1 MEYTIMWLFWVY
13 EFLGFAAVL
22 ALIFA
27 YCHFRKQSFWAFIWK
42 YLKWVAC
49 AILAVWLII
58 TVLCWQHLY
67 NATHCYFR
75 GVSMH
80 ANTKY
85 SFYLSECQIETP
97 SGAYI
102 PIERSRALPG
112 SPDSNLDDTHTDNNF

>member
-1 MEYTIMWLFWVY
+1 MWLFWIY
-13 EFLGFAAVL
+13 EFLGFAAIL

-27 YCHFRKQSFWAFIWK
+27 YCHFRKQKFWHFIWHH
-42 YLKWVAC
+42 LKWIV
-49 AILAVWLII
+49 ISIIAVWLII
-58 TVLCWQHLY
+58 AVLCWNHLY

-85 SFYLSECQIETP
+85 SIFLNECQIETP

-102 PIERSRALPG
+102 PIDRSRAIPG
-112 SPDSNLDDTHTDNNF
+112 SSDDHDGNNFFDSSFQQ

>member
-1 MEYTIMWLFWVY
+1 MWLFWIY
-13 EFLGFAAVL
+13 ECLGLAAVL
-22 ALIFA
+22 GLIFA
-27 YCHFRKQSFWAFIWK
+27 YCRFRKQGFWAFLWK

-49 AILAVWLII
+49 TVLAVWLLIAI
-58 TVLCWQHLY
+58 LCWHHLY
-67 NATHCYFR
+67 NSAHCYFR

-85 SFYLSECQIETP
+85 SFYLNECQIETP

-112 SPDSNLDDTHTDNNF
+112 SSEHNLDDTHMDNSY